1 MPQEKLMQNVIK
13 TLLCEFHKLPSTL
26 EDLRAR
32 KVVKL
37 NAAVLSII
45 FKREYIEKI

>member
-13 TLLCEFHKLPSTL
+13 TLLCEFHKL
-26 EDLRAR
+26 EELRAR
-32 KVVKL
+32 RVVKF